1 MIAVVVEFL
10 PPPLK
15 SEIEN
20 PEYLYLVNNM
30 KINTIQRSTKSQ
42 KGAALI
48 TALFF
53 LVILTTL
60 AMSSMNT
67 NILDEKMAANTQEK
81 NRAFQTAETA
91 LAIAMNN
98 NFAFNPLG
106 HTATIDGI
114 GDYNAAATYT
124 STFLESKDAASVF
137 ATGANIQGGSQAYN
151 YFNLSIT
158 ATTVSGAVSTINA
171 GAWHL

>member
-1 MIAVVVEFL
+1 
-10 PPPLK
+10 
-15 SEIEN
+15 
-20 PEYLYLVNNM
+20 M
-30 KINTIQRSTKSQ
+30 KINTIQRSMKSQ

-53 LVILTTL
+53 LVILTML

-67 NILDEKMAANTQEK
+67 NILDEKMAANMQEK

-91 LAIAMNN
+91 LEIALNDKL
-98 NFAFNPLG
+98 AFNTSG
-106 HTATIDGI
+106 HTATVDNV
-114 GDYNAAATYT
+114 GDYDADATYT
-124 STFLESKDAASVF
+124 SVFLESRGASSIF
-137 ATGANIQGGSQAYN
+137 ASGANIQGGTQVYN

-158 ATTVSGAVSTINA
+158 AKTVSGAESKINA